1 MNHDEV
7 TQRRLL
13 VREEWLSRAIGLFNQ
28 QASVTEARY
37 QIEINK
43 LASY

>member
-7 TQRRLL
+7 TQRRLM

-28 QASVTEARY
+28 QASITEERY
-37 QIEINK
+37 QFEINK
-43 LASY
+43 